1 MSIQEEYN
9 ALEALQETFNKAQ
22 KAYYQTR
29 YLFWGALHSI
39 KKHSG
44 LKVTYKRFE
53 ARVRNDCKKKQ
64 GKGIYGKR
72 GRGQHLDHFYFPV
85 IWFYCNGIDDLDLIN
100 SKLNCK
106 WLNRKENIAKGI
118 RCANS
123 SDLEFDFTE
132 LKHLKELIDK

>member
-1 MSIQEEYN
+1 MNLEDDYK

-22 KAYYQTR
+22 KVYYQTR

-39 KKHSG
+39 KKHSS
-44 LKVTYKRFE
+44 LKVPYKRFE

-64 GKGIYGKR
+64 RKGEYGKR

-85 IWFYCNGIDDLDLIN
+85 IWFYCNGIDDLNLIN

-106 WLNRKENIAKGI
+106 WMKRKDNIHKGI
-118 RCANS
+118 RCANQI
-123 SDLEFDFTE
+123 DLEFDATE
-132 LKHLKELIDK
+132 LKQLKELIK